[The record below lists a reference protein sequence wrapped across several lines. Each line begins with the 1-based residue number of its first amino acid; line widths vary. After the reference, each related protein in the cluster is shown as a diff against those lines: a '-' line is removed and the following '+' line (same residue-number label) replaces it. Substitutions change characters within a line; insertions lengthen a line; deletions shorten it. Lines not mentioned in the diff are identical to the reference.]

1 MLAGRSGSELSHDQF
16 YASDPK
22 TLVLSCLGAM
32 GNGKSSLLNAICDE
46 QIYRTGR
53 GAEPITRH
61 VEAVMRP
68 WSNPPVSRYCQ
79 LIDTPGMCDSSA
91 RDRAN
96 MQECVR
102 YFKSLSFGVSAFL
115 LVFNINDTRLD
126 AYTQNML
133 SLFEQL
139 LGREFWKYVILV
151 FTHVDEHNRDL
162 LEDNIDVL
170 TDPSEGFVPELRR
183 VFRLDE
189 RTFDPP
195 MVFLTTQRLRYNAY
209 AQRHLQQLYN
219 SVVQLEKDRGNK
231 KFTCGWF
238 NQILST
244 PTEDQ
249 KSNFII
255 SSVRGALGSIRSAF
269 TGGGSWCAM
278 Q

>member
-1 MLAGRSGSELSHDQF
+1 MLSGRATSELSYDSF

-46 QIYRTGR
+46 QVYRTGK
-53 GAEPITRH
+53 GAEPITKH
-61 VEAVMRP
+61 VEAVLRP
-68 WSNPPVSRYCQ
+68 WSNPPISRYCQ
-79 LIDTPGMCDSSA
+79 FIDTPGMCDSTA
-91 RDRAN
+91 RDRQN

-102 YFKSLSFGVSAFL
+102 YFKSLAFGVSAFL

-139 LGREFWKYVILV
+139 LGREFWKYCILV

-170 TDPSEGFVPELRR
+170 ADPNEGFVSELRR

-189 RTFDPP
+189 RSFDPP
-195 MVFLTTQRLRYNAY
+195 MVFLTTQRIRYNAY
-209 AQRHLQQLYN
+209 AQRHLQELYN
-219 SVVQLEKDRGNK
+219 AVVQLERDRGNK

-238 NQILST
+238 HQIMAT
-244 PTEDQ
+244 PGEDQ
-249 KSNFII
+249 KANFII
-255 SSVRGALGSIRSAF
+255 SSVRGALGSIRNAI
-269 TGGGSWCAM
+269 GGGSWCAM